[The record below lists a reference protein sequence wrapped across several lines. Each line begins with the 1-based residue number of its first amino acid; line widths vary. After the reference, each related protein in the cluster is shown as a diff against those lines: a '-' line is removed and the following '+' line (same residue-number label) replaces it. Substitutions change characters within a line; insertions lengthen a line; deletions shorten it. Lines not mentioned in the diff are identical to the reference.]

1 MTDQTV
7 IRFEPHG
14 PADTGMP
21 EWETIPQDIL
31 ISNSP
36 VQSGHEYFN
45 RADGTSAGVWD
56 CTAVEYKFAPYDV
69 NEFMLVLE
77 GSIDI
82 IDKQG
87 HVETFSAGDA
97 FILPKGTPCTWRQTG
112 YVRKYYVIFDTPHIE
127 TQSTAIDL
135 KPIRVDLSAPLPAV
149 GQQDASQ
156 YLSDVPEM
164 HLLSL
169 FKDNTAQFEVGVW
182 DCTPMQRMPA
192 TIARSELMHILE
204 GKGSITNA
212 DGVAFAF
219 EAGDTFLVPI
229 GMGYQWHN
237 TAYVKKIFCSI
248 TPSDRNTGQ

>member
-135 KPIRVDLSAPLPAV
+135 KPIRVDLSALCLLL
-149 GQQDASQ
+149 GSR
-156 YLSDVPEM
+156 M
-164 HLLSL
+164 HHSTLAMCQKCTYCLYSKTTPHSL
-169 FKDNTAQFEVGVW
+169 KWAFG
-182 DCTPMQRMPA
+182 
-192 TIARSELMHILE
+192 IAHRCSECPRRLR
-204 GKGSITNA
+204 
-212 DGVAFAF
+212 VA
-219 EAGDTFLVPI
+219 
-229 GMGYQWHN
+229 N
-237 TAYVKKIFCSI
+237 
-248 TPSDRNTGQ
+248 